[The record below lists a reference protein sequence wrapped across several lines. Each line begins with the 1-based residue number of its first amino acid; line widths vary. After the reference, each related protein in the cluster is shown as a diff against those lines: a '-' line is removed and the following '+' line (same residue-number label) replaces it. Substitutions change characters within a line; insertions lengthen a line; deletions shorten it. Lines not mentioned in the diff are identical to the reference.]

1 MGLPITGQVSEDL
14 LTGLWMLRPS
24 RLSIIIFAP
33 LHSILV
39 RNGYGTRMVDSTDL
53 TTRQAS

>member
-14 LTGLWMLRPS
+14 LTGLWTLRPS

-33 LHSILV
+33 LHFILV
-39 RNGYGTRMVDSTDL
+39 RNVYGTRMDDSTDP
-53 TTRQAS
+53 TTR